1 MINPSIL
8 NNKEGLIEGLKRP
21 FLLLEDALVPEVAER
36 LYTELM
42 QSEHW
47 DRQSIA
53 DPGFV
58 YRRDAIVMGSDHV
71 PEGLAELFAYLSSA
85 HILEWISAV
94 SGRACDSFQG
104 AAAVFKPGDQIT
116 RHNDKRIL
124 TKDDGSKTV
133 RAVTFNYYLTKQWDA
148 GWGGRL
154 IWENPYTEILP
165 SFNTLVLFNVGQ
177 DTHHWVEPVK
187 EGVATRRLSIT
198 GWFMSSIPDSAN
210 PAKKLKLK
218 I

>member
-1 MINPSIL
+1 M
-8 NNKEGLIEGLKRP
+8 IEGLKRP
-21 FLLLEDALVPEVAER
+21 FLLLENALIPAVADR
-36 LYTELM
+36 LHAELV
-42 QSEHW
+42 QSAYW

-58 YRRDAIVMGSDHV
+58 YRRDAIVMGSEHA
-71 PEGLAELFAYLSSA
+71 PEILNDLHAYLSSEECLA
-85 HILEWISAV
+85 WVSEV

-104 AAAVFKPGDQIT
+104 AAAIFKPGDQIS

-124 TKDDGSKTV
+124 TRDDGSKTV

-148 GWGGRL
+148 RWGGRL

-165 SFNTLVLFNVGQ
+165 TFNTLVMFNVGQ
-177 DTHHWVEPVK
+177 DTHHWVEPVHD
-187 EGVATRRLSIT
+187 GVTTRRLSIT
-198 GWFMSSIPDSAN
+198 GWFMSTVPGDAN
-210 PAKKLKLK
+210 PAKKLRLK